1 MKRTTRRTAFAA
13 AVLGSLLFVTACGDD
28 DDDSSS
34 ADTEAPSDS
43 AAPDTD
49 APSDGG
55 DAAACA
61 VGKTLED
68 GKITIATGD
77 PAFPPY
83 VIDDAPETGQGFEA
97 ALAMA
102 VAGEMGFDAEQ
113 VTWIRTAFDAAIA
126 PGEKEFDFNLQQYSI
141 RPDREEVVSFSDPY
155 YAAPQAVIGAADS
168 TLSVTKISDLK
179 PLNIGVA
186 AGTTSIDIV
195 ESVVQP
201 DNEAQIFNSNADANA
216 ALVNGQIDVMVV
228 DLPTALYLS
237 AVEFDNAK
245 VFGQFPPESGTSAEP
260 WGLLFAKDNPLVE
273 CANIALAN
281 LTETGALEAITTEW
295 MGAYTE
301 APELSAD

>member
-1 MKRTTRRTAFAA
+1 MKRSTTRTTFAA
-13 AVLGSLLFVTACGDD
+13 AVLGSLLLVTACGDD
-28 DDDSSS
+28 DDDSSDP
-34 ADTEAPSDS
+34 ADTEAPSDTV
-43 AAPDTD
+43 AAG
-49 APSDGG
+49 GG

-61 VGKTLED
+61 DGKTLED
-68 GKITIATGD
+68 GSITIATGD

-83 VIDDAPETGQGFEA
+83 VIDDDPASGQGFEA

-113 VTWIRTAFDAAIA
+113 VKWIRTGFDAAIA

-141 RPDREEVVSFSDPY
+141 SAERAEVVSFSDPY
-155 YAAPQAVIGAADS
+155 YTAPQAVIGAADS
-168 TLSVTKISDLK
+168 TLAIDSISDLK

-186 AGTTSIDIV
+186 AGTTSITLV
-195 ESVVQP
+195 EEVIQP

-245 VFGQFPPESGTSAEP
+245 VFGQFPQGSGSEAEP

>member
-1 MKRTTRRTAFAA
+1 MKRTTTRTTFAA
-13 AVLGSLLFVTACGDD
+13 AVLGSLLLVTACGDD
-28 DDDSSS
+28 DDDSSDP
-34 ADTEAPSDS
+34 ADTEAPSDTV
-43 AAPDTD
+43 AAG
-49 APSDGG
+49 GG

-61 VGKTLED
+61 DGKTLED
-68 GKITIATGD
+68 GSITIATGD

-83 VIDDAPETGQGFEA
+83 VIDDDPASGQGFEA

-113 VTWIRTAFDAAIA
+113 VKWIRTGFDAAIA

-141 RPDREEVVSFSDPY
+141 SAERAEVVSFSDPY
-155 YAAPQAVIGAADS
+155 YTAPQAVIGAADS
-168 TLSVTKISDLK
+168 TLAIDSISDLK

-186 AGTTSIDIV
+186 AGTTSITLV
-195 ESVVQP
+195 EEVIQP

-245 VFGQFPPESGTSAEP
+245 VFGQFPQGSGSEAEP

>member
-1 MKRTTRRTAFAA
+1 MKRSTTRTTFAA
-13 AVLGSLLFVTACGDD
+13 AVLGSLLLVTACGDD
-28 DDDSSS
+28 DDDSSDP
-34 ADTEAPSDS
+34 ADTEAPSDTV
-43 AAPDTD
+43 AAG
-49 APSDGG
+49 GG

-61 VGKTLED
+61 DGKTLED
-68 GKITIATGD
+68 GSITIATGD

-83 VIDDAPETGQGFEA
+83 VIDDDPASGQGFEA

-113 VTWIRTAFDAAIA
+113 VKWIRTGFDAAIA

-141 RPDREEVVSFSDPY
+141 SAERAEVVSFSDPY
-155 YAAPQAVIGAADS
+155 YTAPQAVIGAADS
-168 TLSVTKISDLK
+168 TLAIDSISDLK

-186 AGTTSIDIV
+186 AGTTSITLV
-195 ESVVQP
+195 EEVIEP

-245 VFGQFPPESGTSAEP
+245 VFGQFPQGSGSEAEP